1 MSSPSKEGSAEQV
14 SRKIIVVDDDP
25 TALLIISEMTKS
37 LGFDTLCA
45 ESGEAC
51 LELLKDHSI
60 SLVLSDWEM
69 PGMDGPTLLRLLREQ
84 NYGRYL
90 YLMLVTGRDD
100 KEDLIQGLNAG
111 ADDFINK
118 PVNLEE
124 LRVRLRGAVRV
135 LDLQESLDN
144 RNKKLK
150 EANSKI
156 EEALESVTADLRLAA
171 DMQFALLPKDLYLQ
185 GISANWLFKPASF
198 IAGDIFDY
206 FRLRDNQLV
215 FYIVDVEGHGIPS
228 ALTSFA
234 VNNQLNPS
242 AQGMCSNNLRN
253 ADSVEEGVLRIIKDL
268 NRQFT
273 SSSVNSRYFT
283 MVFGVMDLQ
292 TGAVTLTQAG
302 HPPPLLYSARQDK
315 VIEVGEGGMPVG
327 MFDSAEF
334 QTTTFTI
341 APGDR
346 LFIYSDGATE
356 CEGAAG
362 DMYGTDRL
370 CNALRSWSSVPIEKI
385 DGVLDREFTGWN
397 GGSQFDDDVSMV
409 CLEFTGLPE
418 DRTVDTNNANL
429 QEQGKSEEPIE
440 LSMRER
446 RSAKRPRPH

>member
-1 MSSPSKEGSAEQV
+1 MTSPHKEDSEQAL
-14 SRKIIVVDDDP
+14 RKIIVVDDDP

-51 LELLKDHSI
+51 LELLKDHPI

-69 PGMDGPTLLRLLREQ
+69 PGMDGPTLLRTLRKQ

-90 YLMLVTGRDD
+90 YLILVTGRDD
-100 KEDLIQGLNAG
+100 KEDLIEGLNAG

-118 PVNLEE
+118 PVNMEE
-124 LRVRLRGAVRV
+124 LRVRLRGAARV
-135 LDLQESLDN
+135 LDLQESLDDQ
-144 RNKKLK
+144 NKKLK
-150 EANSKI
+150 EAHSKI
-156 EEALESVTADLRLAA
+156 EEAFESVTADLRLAA
-171 DMQFALLPKDLYLQ
+171 DMQFALLPKDLYLE

-206 FRLRDNQLV
+206 FRLMGNQLV

-253 ADSVEEGVLRIIKDL
+253 ASTPEEGVLRIIQDL

-273 SSSVNSRYFT
+273 SSSLNSRYFT

-292 TGAVTLTQAG
+292 SGKVTLTQAG
-302 HPPPLLYSARQDK
+302 HPPPLLYSAKQDK
-315 VIEVGEGGMPVG
+315 VIEVGDGGMPVG
-327 MFDSAEF
+327 MFDNAVF
-334 QTTTFTI
+334 QTTTFDI

-346 LFIYSDGATE
+346 LFIYSDGAIE
-356 CEGAAG
+356 CEGADG

-370 CNALRSWSSVPIEKI
+370 SNALRSWSSVPIEKI

-418 DRTVDTNNANL
+418 DRTVDTNNAIL

>member
-1 MSSPSKEGSAEQV
+1 MTSPHKEGSEQV
-14 SRKIIVVDDDP
+14 RRKIIVVDDDP

-69 PGMDGPTLLRLLREQ
+69 PGMDGPTLLRTLREQ

-90 YLMLVTGRDD
+90 YLILVTGRDD
-100 KEDLIQGLNAG
+100 KEDLIEGLNAG

-118 PVNLEE
+118 PVNMEE
-124 LRVRLRGAVRV
+124 LRVRLRGAARV
-135 LDLQESLDN
+135 LDLQESLDDQ
-144 RNKKLK
+144 NKKLK
-150 EANSKI
+150 EAHSKI
-156 EEALESVTADLRLAA
+156 EEAFESVTADLRLAA
-171 DMQFALLPKDLYLQ
+171 DMQFALLPKDLYLE

-206 FRLRDNQLV
+206 FRLKDNQLV

-253 ADSVEEGVLRIIKDL
+253 AGTPEEGILRIIQDL

-273 SSSVNSRYFT
+273 SSSLNSRYFT
-283 MVFGVMDLQ
+283 MVLGVMDLQ
-292 TGAVTLTQAG
+292 SGKVTLTQAG
-302 HPPPLLYSARQDK
+302 HPPPLLYSAKQDK
-315 VIEVGEGGMPVG
+315 VIEVGDGGMPVG
-327 MFDSAEF
+327 MFDSAVF
-334 QTTTFTI
+334 QTTTFDI

-346 LFIYSDGATE
+346 LFIYSDGAIE
-356 CEGAAG
+356 CEGADG

-370 CNALRSWSSVPIEKI
+370 SNALRSWSSVPIEKI
-385 DGVLDREFTGWN
+385 NGVLDREFTGWN
-397 GGSQFDDDVSMV
+397 GGSRFDDDVSMV
-409 CLEFTGLPE
+409 CLEFTGLSQ
-418 DRTVDTNNANL
+418 DTTVDTRPASL
-429 QEQGKSEEPIE
+429 QEAGKKEETIE
-440 LSMRER
+440 ISMREGD
-446 RSAKRPRPH
+446 KTKQPRHH

>member
-1 MSSPSKEGSAEQV
+1 MTSPHKEGSEQV
-14 SRKIIVVDDDP
+14 RRKIIVVDDDP

-69 PGMDGPTLLRLLREQ
+69 PGMDGPTLLRTLREQ

-90 YLMLVTGRDD
+90 YLILVTGRDD
-100 KEDLIQGLNAG
+100 KEDLIEGLNAG

-118 PVNLEE
+118 PVNMEE
-124 LRVRLRGAVRV
+124 LRVRLRGAARV
-135 LDLQESLDN
+135 LDLQESLDDQ
-144 RNKKLK
+144 NKKLK
-150 EANSKI
+150 EAHSKI
-156 EEALESVTADLRLAA
+156 EEAFESVTADLRL
-171 DMQFALLPKDLYLQ
+171 

-206 FRLRDNQLV
+206 FRLKDNQLV

-253 ADSVEEGVLRIIKDL
+253 AGTPEEGILRIIQDL

-273 SSSVNSRYFT
+273 SSSLNSRYFT
-283 MVFGVMDLQ
+283 MVLGVMDLQ
-292 TGAVTLTQAG
+292 SGKVTLTQAG
-302 HPPPLLYSARQDK
+302 HPPPLLYSAKQDK
-315 VIEVGEGGMPVG
+315 VIEVGDGGMPVG
-327 MFDSAEF
+327 MFDNAVF
-334 QTTTFTI
+334 QTTTFDI

-346 LFIYSDGATE
+346 LFIYSDGAIE
-356 CEGAAG
+356 CEGADG

-370 CNALRSWSSVPIEKI
+370 SNALRSWSSVPIEKI
-385 DGVLDREFTGWN
+385 NGVLDREFTGWN
-397 GGSQFDDDVSMV
+397 GGSRFDDDVSMV
-409 CLEFTGLPE
+409 CLEFTGLSQ
-418 DRTVDTNNANL
+418 DTTVDARPASL
-429 QEQGKSEEPIE
+429 QEAGKKEETIE
-440 LSMRER
+440 ISMREGD
-446 RSAKRPRPH
+446 KTKQPRHH

>member
-1 MSSPSKEGSAEQV
+1 MTSPHKEGSEQV
-14 SRKIIVVDDDP
+14 RRKIIVVDDDP

-69 PGMDGPTLLRLLREQ
+69 PGMDGPTLLRTLREQ

-90 YLMLVTGRDD
+90 YLILVTGRDD
-100 KEDLIQGLNAG
+100 KEDLIEGLNAG

-118 PVNLEE
+118 PVNMEE
-124 LRVRLRGAVRV
+124 LRVRLRGAARV
-135 LDLQESLDN
+135 LDLQESLDDQ
-144 RNKKLK
+144 NKKLK
-150 EANSKI
+150 EAHSKI
-156 EEALESVTADLRLAA
+156 EEAFESVTADLRLAA
-171 DMQFALLPKDLYLQ
+171 DMQFALLPKDLYLE

-206 FRLRDNQLV
+206 FRLKDNQLV

-253 ADSVEEGVLRIIKDL
+253 AGTPEEGILRIIQDL

-273 SSSVNSRYFT
+273 SSSLNSRYFT
-283 MVFGVMDLQ
+283 MVLGVMDLQ
-292 TGAVTLTQAG
+292 SGKVTLTQAG
-302 HPPPLLYSARQDK
+302 HPPPLLYSAKQDK
-315 VIEVGEGGMPVG
+315 VIEVGDGGMPVG
-327 MFDSAEF
+327 MFDNAVF
-334 QTTTFTI
+334 QTTTFDI

-346 LFIYSDGATE
+346 LFIYSDGAIE
-356 CEGAAG
+356 CEGADG

-370 CNALRSWSSVPIEKI
+370 SNALRSWSSVPIEKI
-385 DGVLDREFTGWN
+385 NGVLDREFTGWN
-397 GGSQFDDDVSMV
+397 GGSRFDDDVSMV
-409 CLEFTGLPE
+409 CLEFTGLSQ
-418 DRTVDTNNANL
+418 DTTVDTRPASL
-429 QEQGKSEEPIE
+429 QEAGKKEETIE
-440 LSMRER
+440 ISMREGD
-446 RSAKRPRPH
+446 KTKQPRHH